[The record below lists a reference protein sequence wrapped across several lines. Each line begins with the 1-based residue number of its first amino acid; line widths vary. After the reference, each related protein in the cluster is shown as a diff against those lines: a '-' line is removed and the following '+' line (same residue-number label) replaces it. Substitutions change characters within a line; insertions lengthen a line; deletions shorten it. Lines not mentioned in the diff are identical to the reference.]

1 MGKIV
6 SLGTFVYI
14 VLPLSIALAVGFIA
28 GSYF

>member
-6 SLGTFVYI
+6 SLGTLVYI
-14 VLPLSIALAVGFIA
+14 VLPILIAAAVGFIA